1 MMEDPCLIS
10 TPSIERFFFD
20 SKKNLETLPILG
32 TSALEQF
39 LEQESERMRMSPDS
53 TMTEGTV
60 STSGA
65 SIRSEG
71 GYSNAADQVPD
82 STTSDLYYDSNA
94 FDSES
99 SCQSVSLDEVLGSQP
114 PPPKVYTKKN
124 SKKSKKA
131 GDTLL
136 KCKCCNYTTRFKEH
150 LTSHMNTHAD
160 TRNYM
165 CNHCGLTFKWSHS
178 LKRHQRTHSQGGDPR
193 YSCHFCPKTFSRKDH
208 LTIHEALHQ
217 SSGATYPCSECS
229 KFAKKYIKNRRKCIE
244 MYFNYRC
251 LLQKQKDSCRTHENS
266 YIRKSL
272 QMRSMRLRIHSKSQ
286 FESPYQ
292 SCT

>member
-229 KFAKKYIKNRRKCIE
+229 KYLRKILKRVKKCIE

-272 QMRSMRLRIHSKSQ
+272 QMRSMRLRIHS
-286 FESPYQ
+286 
-292 SCT
+292 

>member
-82 STTSDLYYDSNA
+82 STTSDLYYNSDA

-99 SCQSVSLDEVLGSQP
+99 SICSLAELASSQP

-136 KCKCCNYTTRFKEH
+136 KCNQCNYTTRFKEH

-178 LKRHQRTHSQGGDPR
+178 LKRHQRTHSEFGIPR
-193 YSCHFCPKTFSRKDH
+193 YSCHFCPKTFGRKDH
-208 LTIHEALHQ
+208 LTIHESLHQ
-217 SSGATYPCSECS
+217 DSGSTYPCSECC
-229 KFAKKYIKNRRKCIE
+229 K
-244 MYFNYRC
+244 
-251 LLQKQKDSCRTHENS
+251 
-266 YIRKSL
+266 
-272 QMRSMRLRIHSKSQ
+272 
-286 FESPYQ
+286 
-292 SCT
+292 